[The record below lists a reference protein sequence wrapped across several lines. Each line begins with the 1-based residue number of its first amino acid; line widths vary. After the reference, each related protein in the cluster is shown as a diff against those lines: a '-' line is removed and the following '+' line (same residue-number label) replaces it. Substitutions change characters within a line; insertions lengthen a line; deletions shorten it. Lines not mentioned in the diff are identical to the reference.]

1 MDCHSCVQVARCA
14 DETIPMLSRRFG
26 WVTMCANVEKR
37 FDNPGGEADH
47 FGLML
52 QSDAWDPD
60 ATKARSLQ
68 MQYHLMF

>member
-1 MDCHSCVQVARCA
+1 
-14 DETIPMLSRRFG
+14 
-26 WVTMCANVEKR
+26 MCANVEKR